1 MTATADQRTTLGAPT
16 DPTIAD
22 RVQSEVER
30 ALRRGALRLPPI
42 TLSNEAVGVTPKEIV
57 YTDGTARLYH
67 YLPRAD
73 EVYRIPLLVV
83 TSLVS
88 KPYTL
93 DLAPGQSL
101 VEFLLDRGFDV
112 FLIDWG
118 VPRQEDRSLRLED
131 FVLDRIPACV
141 ERVREITGES
151 EISILGY
158 CLGGTL
164 SAMYGAAFPDAPI
177 RNFAF
182 LTTPIDFT
190 RIGMFSTWTDRRYF
204 DVDRVVDTL
213 GNVPGELIFV
223 SFDMLKPAGRVAG
236 QLRLHERSRDDKF
249 VRAFML
255 VDRWAADQI
264 PFPGECFRQVTKE
277 LFWEN
282 KLLRGELE
290 LGGHRIDLSS
300 ITQPMIH
307 ITAEHDHIV
316 PAAASIDL
324 SSAVGSEDHSDI
336 VLKGG
341 HASLVAGGNANYRL
355 WPQLENRLAV
365 RSV

>member
-1 MTATADQRTTLGAPT
+1 MAAPPEERTTVDPASAPLGE
-16 DPTIAD
+16 
-22 RVQSEVER
+22 RVQAEVDR
-30 ALRRGALRLPPI
+30 AIRRGALRLPPI
-42 TLSNEAVGVTPKEIV
+42 TLSNESVGLTPKDIV

-67 YLPRAD
+67 YRPRVD
-73 EVYRIPLLVV
+73 EVYRVPLLIV

-88 KPYTL
+88 KPYIL

-101 VEFLLDRGFDV
+101 VEFLLDGGFDV

-118 VPRQEDRSLRLED
+118 VPRQEDSALRLED
-131 FVLDRIPACV
+131 FVLDRIPACM
-141 ERVREITGES
+141 ERVQEITGES
-151 EISILGY
+151 EVSVLGY

-164 SAMYGAAFPDAPI
+164 TAMYGAAFPDAPV

-190 RIGMFSTWTDRRYF
+190 RMGMFSRWTDRRYF

-213 GNVPGELIFV
+213 GNVPGELIFA

-236 QLRLHERSRDDKF
+236 QLRLIERARDDKF
-249 VRAFML
+249 VRGFML

-282 KLLRGELE
+282 KLLRGELT
-290 LGGHRIDLSS
+290 LGGHPIDLRS
-300 ITQPMIH
+300 IRQPMIH

-316 PAAASIDL
+316 PSDASVDL
-324 SSAVGSEDHSDI
+324 SNAVGSEDRRDI

-341 HASLVAGGNANYRL
+341 HASLVAGGNAKYRL
-355 WPQLENRLAV
+355 WPQLEHWLAT